1 MAEKTDFENVRI
13 SNFQVNDL
21 NLTLDLPTSSTKT
34 FMKYSDSL
42 RKDQIVSV
50 IIDSKTSD
58 IFPQLAQWT
67 AITSGCT
74 NFLGQRAKF
83 ANGQFVEG
91 TLLSEK
97 KQHK

>member
-1 MAEKTDFENVRI
+1 MAKKTDFENVRI

-58 IFPQLAQWT
+58 IFPQLAQ
-67 AITSGCT
+67 
-74 NFLGQRAKF
+74 
-83 ANGQFVEG
+83 
-91 TLLSEK
+91 
-97 KQHK
+97 